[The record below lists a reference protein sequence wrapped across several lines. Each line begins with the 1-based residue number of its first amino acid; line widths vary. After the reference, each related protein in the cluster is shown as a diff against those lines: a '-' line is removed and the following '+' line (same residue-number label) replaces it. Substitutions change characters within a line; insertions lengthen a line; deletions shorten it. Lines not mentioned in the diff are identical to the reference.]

1 MLKVL
6 IVEDEE
12 LIRKGLVYTYNWSA
26 HNCVVVG
33 EAESGESGLEMIRQ
47 LSPDIVITDIRMG
60 EMDGLEMI
68 QRGYETHTF
77 HSILLTGYSEFE
89 YAKRA
94 LSLRVTDYLLKPVD
108 EEKLTAAIEKIK
120 AEQDRYAG
128 GKVAFSIQNWVEPEQ
143 LLKKREINYYVGCTL
158 KIVEQ
163 EYNQKINIRKIA
175 DRVGVSESY
184 LSRKFREETGNTF
197 VEFLN
202 KFRVQKAV
210 ALLRHGGIRISEISE
225 AVGYEEYKRFSEV
238 FKKYTGMSCS
248 EFTAKMESLNKKMG
262 LKFEEA

>member
-120 AEQDRYAG
+120 AVTTIYNRVNIQE
-128 GKVAFSIQNWVEPEQ
+128 KVLNKIDEYLQKS
-143 LLKKREINYYVGCTL
+143 REVLQQINTS
-158 KIVEQ
+158 ED
-163 EYNQKINIRKIA
+163 RKIYFYQMIEA
-175 DRVGVSESY
+175 LGGR
-184 LSRKFREETGNTF
+184 RK
-197 VEFLN
+197 
-202 KFRVQKAV
+202 
-210 ALLRHGGIRISEISE
+210 
-225 AVGYEEYKRFSEV
+225 
-238 FKKYTGMSCS
+238 
-248 EFTAKMESLNKKMG
+248 
-262 LKFEEA
+262 